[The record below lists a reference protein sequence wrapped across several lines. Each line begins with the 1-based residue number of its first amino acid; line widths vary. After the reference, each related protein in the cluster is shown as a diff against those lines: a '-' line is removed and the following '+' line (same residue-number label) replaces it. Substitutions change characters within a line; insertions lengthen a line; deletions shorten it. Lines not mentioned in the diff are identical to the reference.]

1 MMKSISLFI
10 LPILSTL
17 LVTGCKPSQ
26 TVTQTT
32 SRPIPGQYV
41 HAVDTINMASVSWR
55 NYFADQNLVGLIDSA
70 LTNNFDAR
78 IALQRMEQAKAGVQ
92 FSKGAL
98 LPTVGALAVPKIT
111 RYGLYT
117 MDGAGNITTDIEPGK
132 IVPVNLPDFLVG
144 LQTSWEADITG
155 KLRNRKKA
163 AVARYLASTEG
174 KNWVLTNLVAEV
186 AITYY
191 ELLSLDQELE
201 IILETIALQENA
213 LSIVTIQKQAGAANE
228 LAVKQFQAQVLNTKA
243 LALEIKQEMFQIES
257 KINWLL
263 GRFPQ
268 PIVRAKESFNVAI
281 PQQIQTGI
289 PSDLLRFRPD
299 VKQAE
304 LELMA
309 SKADLGAARAAFYP
323 SLFITGGIGYQAYKT
338 NLLFTTPESFVFNLI
353 GNLSA
358 PLINR
363 SIIKAEFNAANA
375 IQIEALYNY
384 RKAILT
390 AYVEVYNEVNNLDN
404 LQNIYALRNDEV
416 STLSQAIETSTD
428 LFRTGR
434 ATYLEVLLA
443 QQNLLSAQ
451 LDFIDVKKQQLFGS
465 VNIYKALGGGWN

>member
-1 MMKSISLFI
+1 MKNISLYI
-10 LPILSTL
+10 PL
-17 LVTGCKPSQ
+17 LFMIWVTGCKPTQNIMQ
-26 TVTQTT
+26 T
-32 SRPIPGQYV
+32 SNRPIPEQYL
-41 HAVDTINMASVSWR
+41 HYTDSINMATVSWR
-55 NYFADQNLVGLIDSA
+55 DYFADQHLIGLIDSA
-70 LTNNFDAR
+70 LTSNFDAR

-92 FSKGAL
+92 FNKGAL
-98 LPTVGALAVPKIT
+98 LPTVTAIGIPKIT

-132 IVPVNLPDFLVG
+132 IVPINLPDFLVG
-144 LQTSWEADITG
+144 LQTTWEADITG

-174 KNWVLTNLVAEV
+174 KNWVLTNLIAEV
-186 AITYY
+186 AIAYY

-201 IILETIALQENA
+201 IIRETIALKENA
-213 LSIVTIQKQAGAANE
+213 LSIVAIQKQTGAANE
-228 LAVKQFQAQVLNTKA
+228 LAVRQFQAQVLNTKA
-243 LALEIKQEMFQIES
+243 QELEIQQAIFQTES

-263 GRFPQ
+263 GRYPR
-268 PIVRAKESFNVAI
+268 PIARAKETFHQAI
-281 PQQIQTGI
+281 PQQIQSGI

-304 LELMA
+304 LELLA
-309 SKADLGAARAAFYP
+309 SKADVGAAKAAFYP

-363 SIIKAEFNAANA
+363 SAIKAEFNAANA
-375 IQIEALYNY
+375 LQIEAMYNY
-384 RKAILT
+384 QKAILT

-404 LQNIYALRNDEV
+404 LQNIYMLRREEV
-416 STLSQAIETSTD
+416 NTLAQAIETSAD
-428 LFRTGR
+428 LFQTGR

-443 QQNLLSAQ
+443 QQNLLGAR
-451 LDFIDVKKQQLFGS
+451 LDFINVRRQQLLS
-465 VNIYKALGGGWN
+465 TVNVYKALGGGWN

>member
-1 MMKSISLFI
+1 MKNISLY
-10 LPILSTL
+10 ILSILFSTAL
-17 LVTGCKPSQ
+17 FTGCKPSQ
-26 TVTQTT
+26 RVAQTR

-41 HAVDTINMASVSWR
+41 HAVDTINMAAVSWHE
-55 NYFADQNLVGLIDSA
+55 YFADQNLVGLIDSA
-70 LTNNFDAR
+70 LTNNFDAH
-78 IALQRMEQAKAGVQ
+78 IALQRMEQTKAGVQ

-98 LPTVGALAVPKIT
+98 LPTIGALAVPKIT

-144 LQTSWEADITG
+144 LQTAWEADITG

-201 IILETIALQENA
+201 IIRETIALQENA

-228 LAVKQFQAQVLNTKA
+228 LAVKQFQAQVLNTKV
-243 LALEIKQEMFQIES
+243 LELEIKQAIVQTES

-263 GRFPQ
+263 GRYPQ
-268 PIVRAKESFNVAI
+268 PITRTKEIFNQAI
-281 PQQIQTGI
+281 PQQIQSGI
-289 PSDLLRFRPD
+289 PSDLLRFRSD

-304 LELMA
+304 LELVA
-309 SKADLGAARAAFYP
+309 SRADFRSAKAAFYP

-363 SIIKAEFNAANA
+363 NAIKAEFKAANA
-375 IQIEALYNY
+375 MQVEAMYNY
-384 RKAILT
+384 QKTVLT
-390 AYVEVYNEVNNLDN
+390 AYVEVYNEINNLDN
-404 LQNIYALRNDEV
+404 LQNIYTLRNDEV
-416 STLSQAIETSTD
+416 NTLSQAIETSSD

-443 QQNLLSAQ
+443 QQNLLGAQ
-451 LDFIDVKKQQLFGS
+451 LDFINVKKQQLLGT
-465 VNIYKALGGGWN
+465 VNIYKALGGGWR

>member
-1 MMKSISLFI
+1 MKNINLFI
-10 LPILSTL
+10 LLLLSIFM
-17 LVTGCKPSQ
+17 VTGCMPSQ
-26 TVTQTT
+26 NVTQTK
-32 SRPIPGQYV
+32 SRPIPNQYV
-41 HAVDTINMASVSWR
+41 HTVDTINMATVSWHD
-55 NYFADQNLVGLIDSA
+55 YFADQNLVGLIDSA
-70 LTNNFDAR
+70 LTSNFDAR

-98 LPTVGALAVPKIT
+98 LPAVGAIGIPKIN

-117 MDGAGNITTDIEPGK
+117 MDGSGNITTDIEPGK

-144 LQTSWEADITG
+144 LQTAWEADITG

-186 AITYY
+186 AMTYY
-191 ELLSLDQELE
+191 ELLSLDQELA
-201 IILETIALQENA
+201 IIRETIALQENA

-243 LALEIKQEMFQIES
+243 LELEIQQAIFQTES

-263 GRFPQ
+263 GRYPE
-268 PIVRAKESFNVAI
+268 PIVRAKETFNQAI
-281 PQQIQTGI
+281 PKQIQSGI

-309 SKADLGAARAAFYP
+309 SKADVSAARAAFYP

-353 GNLSA
+353 GSLSA

-363 SIIKAEFNAANA
+363 NAIKAEFNAANA
-375 IQIEALYNY
+375 QQIEAMYNY
-384 RKAILT
+384 QKAILT

-404 LQNIYALRNDEV
+404 LQNIYTLKSDEV
-416 STLSQAIETSTD
+416 NTLAQAIETSSD

-434 ATYLEVLLA
+434 ATYLEILLA
-443 QQNLLSAQ
+443 QQNLLSAR
-451 LDFIDVKKQQLFGS
+451 LDFISVKKQQLLGT
-465 VNIYKALGGGWN
+465 VNVYKALGGGWN

>member
-1 MMKSISLFI
+1 MKNISFYI
-10 LPILSTL
+10 LLLSTL

-26 TVTQTT
+26 NVTQTK
-32 SRPIPGQYV
+32 SRPIPNQYV
-41 HAVDTINMASVSWR
+41 HEVDTFNMASVSWR
-55 NYFADQNLVGLIDSA
+55 EYFADQNLVGLIDSA
-70 LTNNFDAR
+70 LANNFDAR
-78 IALQRMEQAKAGVQ
+78 IAMQRMEQAKAGVQ

-186 AITYY
+186 ALTYY

-201 IILETIALQENA
+201 IIRETILLQENA
-213 LSIVTIQKQAGAANE
+213 LAIVTIQKQAGAANE
-228 LAVKQFQAQVLNTKA
+228 LAVQQFQAQVLNTKA
-243 LALEIKQEMFQIES
+243 LELDIQQAIFQTES

-263 GRFPQ
+263 GRYPQ
-268 PIVRAKESFNVAI
+268 PISRTKETFNQAI
-281 PQQIQTGI
+281 PQQIKSGI
-289 PSDLLRFRPD
+289 PSDLLRFRSD

-304 LELMA
+304 LDLMA
-309 SKADLGAARAAFYP
+309 SKADLGAAKAAFYP

-338 NLLFTTPESFVFNLI
+338 NLLFTTPESFAFNLI
-353 GNLSA
+353 GNFSA

-363 SIIKAEFNAANA
+363 NAIKAEFNAANA
-375 IQIEALYNY
+375 MQMEALYNY
-384 RKAILT
+384 QKVILT
-390 AYVEVYNEVNNLDN
+390 AYIEVYNEVNNLDN
-404 LQNIYALRNDEV
+404 LQNIYTLRNDEV
-416 STLSQAIETSTD
+416 NILSQAIETSSD

-443 QQNLLSAQ
+443 QQNLLSTQ
-451 LDFIDVKKQQLFGS
+451 MDFIDVKKQQLMGT

>member
-1 MMKSISLFI
+1 MKHIHHHLLYVI
-10 LPILSTL
+10 LATL
-17 LVTGCKPSQ
+17 LATGCKPSQ
-26 TVTQTT
+26 SVIQTN
-32 SRPIPGQYV
+32 SRPIPNQYV
-41 HAVDTINMASVSWR
+41 HTGDTTNMAAISWR
-55 NYFADQNLVGLIDSA
+55 EYFADQNLVGLIDTA
-70 LTNNFDAR
+70 LANNFDAL
-78 IALQRMEQAKAGVQ
+78 IALQRIELAKAGVQ
-92 FSKGAL
+92 YNKGAL
-98 LPTVGALAVPKIT
+98 LPTVGAMAVPKIT

-132 IVPVNLPDFLVG
+132 IVPANLPDFLVG

-174 KNWVLTNLVAEV
+174 KNFVLTNLVAEV
-186 AITYY
+186 AKTYY
-191 ELLSLDQELE
+191 ELLSLDHELE
-201 IILETIALQENA
+201 IIRETIILQENA

-243 LALEIKQEMFQIES
+243 LELEIKQTIVQTES

-263 GRFPQ
+263 GRYPQ
-268 PIVRAKESFNVAI
+268 PIVRARTTFNQVL
-281 PQQIQTGI
+281 PQQIQSGI
-289 PSDLLRFRPD
+289 PSDLLRLRPD
-299 VKQAE
+299 IKHAE

-309 SKADLGAARAAFYP
+309 SKADFSAAKAAFYP
-323 SLFITGGIGYQAYKT
+323 SLFITGGIGYQAYNL

-363 SIIKAEFNAANA
+363 NAIKAEFNAANA
-375 IQIEALYNY
+375 IQIEAMYNY
-384 RKAILT
+384 QKAVIT
-390 AYVEVYNEVNNLDN
+390 AYIEVYNEINNLDN
-404 LQNIYALRNDEV
+404 LQNVYALRNEEV
-416 STLSQAIETSTD
+416 STLTQAIETSSD

-451 LDFIDVKKQQLFGS
+451 LDFINVKKQQLLGTI
-465 VNIYKALGGGWN
+465 NIYKALGGGWR

>member
-1 MMKSISLFI
+1 MKNVTLYILLISI
-10 LPILSTL
+10 L

-26 TVTQTT
+26 TVTQTK
-32 SRPIPGQYV
+32 SRQIPGQYV
-41 HAVDTINMASVSWR
+41 HEVDTINLAAVSWR
-55 NYFADQNLVGLIDSA
+55 EYFGDQNLVGLIDSA
-70 LTNNFDAR
+70 LTNNFDVS
-78 IALQRMEQAKAGVQ
+78 IALQRMEQARAGVQ

-98 LPTVGALAVPKIT
+98 LPTVGALAIPKIT

-132 IVPVNLPDFLVG
+132 IVPINLPDFLVG
-144 LQTSWEADITG
+144 IQTSWEADITG

-174 KNWVLTNLVAEV
+174 KNWVVTNLIAEV
-186 AITYY
+186 ALTYY
-191 ELLSLDQELE
+191 ALLSLDQELE
-201 IILETIALQENA
+201 IIRETIVLQENA
-213 LSIVTIQKQAGAANE
+213 LSIVIIQKQAGAANE
-228 LAVKQFQAQVLNTKA
+228 LAVQQFQAQVLNTKA
-243 LALEIKQEMFQIES
+243 WELEIRQAIFQTES

-263 GRFPQ
+263 GRYPQ
-268 PIVRAKESFNVAI
+268 PIARTKETFNQTI
-281 PQQIQTGI
+281 PQQLKSGL

-304 LELMA
+304 LDLIA
-309 SKADLGAARAAFYP
+309 SKADLGAAKAAFYP

-363 SIIKAEFNAANA
+363 NAIKAEFNAANA
-375 IQIEALYNY
+375 MQMEALYNY
-384 RKAILT
+384 QKVILT
-390 AYVEVYNEVNNLDN
+390 AYVEVYNEIYNLDN
-404 LQNIYALRNDEV
+404 LQNIYTLRNDEV
-416 STLSQAIETSTD
+416 NILSQAIETSSD

-443 QQNLLSAQ
+443 QQNLLSTQ
-451 LDFIDVKKQQLFGS
+451 MDFIDVKKQQLLGT